1 MPARWNGWTT
11 ASIAPNPRRDLQ
23 NHQLIRGRGCEV
35 WDIHGRCHLDGVAG
49 AANTP
54 FGHAHPRVSEAVA
67 AHLRQLAHVD
77 ETLAAQQPAE
87 KLIDALADLTGLDDF
102 VFVNSGSEAIEAAVR
117 IAMDYWCHRGQPQRD
132 TIVAFTRGYH
142 GCTALAA
149 GLSGL
154 AILRTEWAS
163 APRMRHVE
171 FSPQHHPDQPGA
183 AAALAAEFAG
193 AITAAGAQR
202 VAAVIVEPFLNVGGG
217 IVLPDGF
224 LTELHSVT
232 SSFDTLM
239 IVDEVFTGFGRSGHT
254 AFAINTMPSP
264 PDILA
269 ISKGMTNGVVPM
281 GATCLRR
288 AIRDEF
294 GDAPLRYG
302 HTTSGHG
309 LACAAALATIE
320 LLRTDGLAQAAA
332 TTDWFATTF
341 RQCLRTAGIV
351 DLRTY
356 GAVGVAECDS
366 AERASAIAAAARQ
379 GGVTSGGLIVG
390 CKQNALMLTPA
401 LNATPKQLITMAAQL
416 KLAIGNVEIYGR
428 SLYA

>member
-11 ASIAPNPRRDLQ
+11 ASTTADLHH
-23 NHQLIRGRGCEV
+23 HQLVRGRGCEV
-35 WDIHGRCHLDGVAG
+35 WDIHGRSHLDGAAG
-49 AANTP
+49 AGNTP
-54 FGHAHPRVSEAVA
+54 FGHAHPHVTDAVT

-87 KLIDALADLTGLDDF
+87 ELIDALAEITGLDDF
-102 VFVNSGSEAIEAAVR
+102 VFVNSGSEAIEAAIR
-117 IAMDYWCHRGQPQRD
+117 IAMDYWRHRGQPQRD
-132 TIVAFTRGYH
+132 TIIAFARGYH

-149 GLSGL
+149 SLSGL
-154 AILRTEWAS
+154 PILRTEWAS

-171 FSPQHHPDQPGA
+171 LTDRHHPDTPGA
-183 AAALAAEFAG
+183 AAALAGDFAE
-193 AITAAGAQR
+193 AITATGPQR

-224 LTELHSVT
+224 LTELRTVT
-232 SSFDTLM
+232 SSVDTLM
-239 IVDEVFTGFGRSGHT
+239 IVDEVFTGFGRNASS
-254 AFAINTMPSP
+254 AFASNAMPSP
-264 PDILA
+264 PDIVA

-281 GATCLRR
+281 GATGLRR
-288 AIRDEF
+288 SIRDQF
-294 GDAPLRYG
+294 GDALLRYG

-309 LACAAALATIE
+309 LACAAALATID

-332 TTDWFATTF
+332 TAEWFATNF
-341 RQCLRTAGIV
+341 GKCLRASGIV

-366 AERASAIAAAARQ
+366 VAQAMAIASAARR
-379 GGVTSGGLIVG
+379 GGVSSGGLIVG

-401 LNATPKQLITMAAQL
+401 LNATPQQLTTMAAQL
-416 KLAIGNVEIYGR
+416 KLAIANVEIYGR

>member
-11 ASIAPNPRRDLQ
+11 ANTAANPRH
-23 NHQLIRGRGCEV
+23 HQLVRGRGCEV

-49 AANTP
+49 AGNTP
-54 FGHAHPRVSEAVA
+54 FGHAHPHITEAA
-67 AHLRQLAHVD
+67 TAHLRQLAHVD

-87 KLIDALADLTGLDDF
+87 ELIDTLAEITGLDDF

-117 IAMDYWCHRGQPQRD
+117 IAMDYWRHRGQPQRD
-132 TIVAFTRGYH
+132 TIIAFARGYH

-149 GLSGL
+149 SLSGL
-154 AILRTEWAS
+154 PILRTEWAS

-171 FSPQHHPDQPGA
+171 LTARHHPDEPGA
-183 AAALAAEFAG
+183 AAALAGEFAE
-193 AITAAGAQR
+193 AITAAGPER

-217 IVLPDGF
+217 VVLPDGF
-224 LTELHSVT
+224 LTELRTVT
-232 SSFDTLM
+232 SRLDALM
-239 IVDEVFTGFGRSGHT
+239 IVDEVFTGFGRNGAA
-254 AFAINTMPSP
+254 AFAVNAMPTP
-264 PDILA
+264 PDIVA

-281 GATCLRR
+281 AATCLRR
-288 AIRDEF
+288 SIRDQF
-294 GDAPLRYG
+294 GDALLCYG

-309 LACAAALATIE
+309 LACAAALATIN

-332 TTDWFATTF
+332 TADWFATKF
-341 RQCLRTAGIV
+341 RQCLRAPGIV

-356 GAVGVAECDS
+356 GVVGVAECDS
-366 AERASAIAAAARQ
+366 VARAMAIASAARQ
-379 GGVTSGGLIVG
+379 GGVTSGGVIVG

-401 LNATPKQLITMAAQL
+401 LNATPQQLSTMAAQL
-416 KLAIGNVEIYGR
+416 KLAIANVEIYGR

>member
-11 ASIAPNPRRDLQ
+11 ASTAANPRRDLYH
-23 NHQLIRGRGCEV
+23 HQLVRGCGCEV
-35 WDIHGRCHLDGVAG
+35 WDIYGRCHLDGVAG

-54 FGHAHPRVSEAVA
+54 FGHAHPRITEAVT

-87 KLIDALADLTGLDDF
+87 ALIDALADLTGLDDF
-102 VFVNSGSEAIEAAVR
+102 VFVNSGSEAIEGAIR
-117 IAMDYWCHRGQPQRD
+117 IAMDYWCHRDQPQRD
-132 TIVAFTRGYH
+132 TIIAFALGYH

-149 GLSGL
+149 ALSGL
-154 AILRTEWAS
+154 PILHTKWATT
-163 APRMRHVE
+163 PRIQHVE
-171 FSPQHHPDQPGA
+171 LTTDHHPDQPGA
-183 AAALAAEFAG
+183 AAALADAFAA
-193 AITAAGAQR
+193 AITAAGPQR

-224 LTELHSVT
+224 LNELRTVT
-232 SSFDTLM
+232 SNFDTLM
-239 IVDEVFTGFGRSGHT
+239 IVDEVFTGFGRSGSA
-254 AFAINTMPSP
+254 AFAVNAMPTP

-288 AIRDEF
+288 SIRAQF
-294 GDAPLRYG
+294 GDALLRYG

-309 LACAAALATIE
+309 LACAAALATID
-320 LLRTDGLAQAAA
+320 LLRTDGLAYAAA
-332 TTDWFATTF
+332 TADWFATNF
-341 RQCLRTAGIV
+341 RKCLRASGIV

-356 GAVGVAECDS
+356 GGVGVAECDS
-366 AERASAIAAAARQ
+366 VERALAIAAAARQ
-379 GGVTSGGLIVG
+379 GGVSSGGLIVG

-401 LNATPKQLITMAAQL
+401 LNATPQQLATMAAQL
-416 KLAIGNVEIYGR
+416 KLAIANVEIYGR
-428 SLYA
+428 SVYA